1 MPSLN
6 PLQQLQDLDRSAPG
20 FPNQLT
26 DILCKEGWADRA
38 QGLPGDDLEELVEY
52 LDRVRV

>member
-6 PLQQLQDLDRSAPG
+6 PLQQLRDLDRSAPG

-52 LDRVRV
+52 LDSVRV